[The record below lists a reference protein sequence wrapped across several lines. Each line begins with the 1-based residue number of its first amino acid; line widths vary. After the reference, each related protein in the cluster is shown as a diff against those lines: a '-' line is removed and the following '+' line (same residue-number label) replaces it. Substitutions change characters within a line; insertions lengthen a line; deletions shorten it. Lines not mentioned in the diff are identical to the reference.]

1 MYVCMPLLRVREAAM
16 TAVEEV
22 CKFLAGINPAIVAPH
37 MRQVMCLLLQ
47 QANEKID
54 RTRALACRKLQ
65 EILHCQ

>member
-1 MYVCMPLLRVREAAM
+1 MLRVREAAM

-22 CKFLAGINPAIVAPH
+22 CRFLARANPSMAAPH
-37 MRQVMCLLLQ
+37 MQQVVCLLLQ

-65 EILHCQ
+65 KVLQYQ